1 MDVGGRLVFRSLWAG
16 DEQALRSALPSV
28 VDQRPLAT
36 HESSYTIGP
45 LVRGLGCFHE
55 VLQQAGPQAMR
66 DMLLAA
72 PPIAILGRIAGT
84 FRRFAPDHRGIPA
97 FLALIGTIGAI
108 VGAAVAVVA

>member
-28 VDQRPLAT
+28 VDERPLAT
-36 HESSYTIGP
+36 HESNYTIGP

-55 VLQQAGPQAMR
+55 VLQQAGPR

>member
-1 MDVGGRLVFRSLWAG
+1 MDVGGRLVFRSLWAR

-28 VDQRPLAT
+28 VDERPLAT
-36 HESSYTIGP
+36 HESNYTIGP

-108 VGAAVAVVA
+108 VGAAVAVFA